1 MTDNSIAA
9 LGDGSARAAR
19 LEGMRQALGIPA
31 LILGFTYLGFG
42 SLVRESGLTVWH
54 GLFSTATAWAIPGQ
68 IALVELYAV
77 GASLLVI
84 ASVVALT
91 NARLLPMTVVLMP
104 LLRDPGVP
112 KWRYYFFANYVAIT
126 GWTVA
131 LRVCP
136 TLPAAQRMP
145 FYEGFSVTLW
155 SVTFFATG
163 LGFFLAGGLP
173 AYVTMGLVFLNPIYF
188 MLVFAADMRIR
199 SRVLALLFGALAGP
213 PLFLVTPE
221 WSLLL
226 TGIVAGSLAVAVDR
240 VLPRTKGTAE

>member
-1 MTDNSIAA
+1 MSSKNITAV
-9 LGDGSARAAR
+9 GDGSARAAR

-42 SLVRESGLTVWH
+42 SLVRESGLSVWH
-54 GLFSTATAWAIPGQ
+54 GLFSTTTAWAIPGQ

-84 ASVVALT
+84 AFVVALT

-112 KWRYYFFANYVAIT
+112 RWRYYFFANYVAIT
-126 GWTVA
+126 GWTAA

-136 TLPAAQRMP
+136 TLPSEQRMP

-155 SVTFFATG
+155 SVTFCATG

-173 AYVTMGLVFLNPIYF
+173 PYVTMGLVFLNPIYF
-188 MLVFAADMRIR
+188 MLVFAADMRSR
-199 SRVLALLFGALAGP
+199 SRVMALLFGALIGP

-226 TGIVAGSLAVAVDR
+226 TGLIAGSLAMAADR
-240 VLPRTKGTAE
+240 LLPRHEPTAS